1 MALDRTF
8 DADTLPG
15 LREAVLAE
23 AAALGL
29 AEERAVDVMLA
40 VHELAANAVR
50 HGPGTGLLAMRV
62 RNGRLYCCVSDAGV
76 SDAGPDQVRRRPFR
90 DRPPPAP
97 PWPVRR
103 GHGLWMVQLTAD
115 QVTVASGAAG
125 SQVTAVF
132 TLTSPPAPW

>member
-1 MALDRTF
+1 MALDRAF
-8 DADTLPG
+8 DADTLPD

-40 VHELAANAVR
+40 VHELAANTVR
-50 HGPGTGLLAMRV
+50 HGPGTGVLAMRV
-62 RNGRLYCCVSDAGV
+62 REGRLYCCVSDAG
-76 SDAGPDQVRRRPFR
+76 PDPSRRRPFR

-115 QVTVASGAAG
+115 QVTVTSGAAG

-132 TLTSPPAPW
+132 TLTGPPAPW